1 MGNIDY
7 VRLYNAQL
15 YVVAYKQLGSA
26 KRAAKAKGTTA
37 RTIERWV
44 QRFEQTG
51 SVVDAPR
58 TGRPR
63 SSVRLPKTNQAH
75 TETMCEEKNEC

>member
-1 MGNIDY
+1 MADSAAR
-7 VRLYNAQL
+7 RLG

-51 SVVDAPR
+51 SVADALFLSRNHMPSL
-58 TGRPR
+58 G
-63 SSVRLPKTNQAH
+63 
-75 TETMCEEKNEC
+75 